1 MERLQKVIANS
12 GHCSRRQAE
21 QLMRDGKVEVNG
33 EIVTT
38 LGVKVGKKDIIVV
51 EGQPIT
57 HVEPL
62 YFVLYKPEGCVSTTD
77 DEKGRKTV
85 LDYVPTNERVYPV
98 GRLDYD
104 TSGVLL
110 LTNDGE
116 FNHKMTHPTSGIEK
130 EYVAHVEGFVRKET
144 SRKLERGVKLD
155 GVKTR
160 RARIQRVTY
169 HKETAST
176 TLNIIITEGKNRQV
190 RRMFETVRHPVMKL
204 RRVRFGCVT
213 VEGMA
218 KGDVR
223 RLKPHELKTLLHL
236 SRPRA

>member
-1 MERLQKVIANS
+1 MDRLQKVIANS
-12 GHCSRRQAE
+12 GYCSRRHAE
-21 QLMRDGKVEVNG
+21 TLMEKGKVQVNG
-33 EIVTT
+33 VTITT
-38 LGVKVGKKDIIVV
+38 LGTKVGKKDTIVV

-57 HVEPL
+57 TVEPV
-62 YFVLYKPEGCVSTTD
+62 YYVLYKPEGCVSTTD

-85 LDYVPTNERVYPV
+85 LDLVPINERIYPV

-116 FNHKMTHPTSGIEK
+116 FNHKMTHPKSGIEK

-144 SRKLERGVKLD
+144 SRKLERGIKLD
-155 GVKTR
+155 GHKTR

-169 HKETAST
+169 HKESEST
-176 TLNIIITEGKNRQV
+176 TLHIILTEGKNRQV
-190 RRMFETVRHPVMKL
+190 RRMFDTVGHPVTKL

-218 KGDVR
+218 KGEVR
-223 RLKPHELKTLLHL
+223 HLRPHELKTLLHL
-236 SRPRA
+236 ARPRT